1 MEVTFLIKQTG
12 KVVTKLFESR
22 YLGEKFVKKLRY
34 SKKLTLVGFRNI

>member
-22 YLGEKFVKKLRY
+22 YLGEKFVKKTSVFKEADARRL
-34 SKKLTLVGFRNI
+34 